1 MESRNRFVRSPE
13 RERNLTLF
21 SFLDSNR
28 ASSTSSTAAMQNAVP
43 IEIVQPEDITNAVAW
58 LVSDEAKF
66 ITGVALPLD
75 AGFTVR

>member
-1 MESRNRFVRSPE
+1 MDSGDAE
-13 RERNLTLF
+13 RCAHR
-21 SFLDSNR
+21 DR
-28 ASSTSSTAAMQNAVP
+28 A
-43 IEIVQPEDITNAVAW
+43 PEDINDAVAW